1 MSARSRL
8 QLPGEAGWLSHCW
21 SVVVALYVLVPVAMV
36 VVMAFNDGQFLMFPP
51 DGWSLRWFDSV
62 LNARR
67 WRNAFAST
75 LQLAA
80 CSSIIAT
87 MLALSAALG
96 LRRLDRPA
104 FLQSVVMLPLI
115 VPMIVTSFALV
126 PFYDRLGLLGSTLGL
141 VIVHALIALPFAFSA
156 VWDSVRRLDPQ
167 LERAAQSL
175 GASWTYSLRRVT
187 LPLLRPAVVT
197 ALIVSSVISFD
208 EVVATLYLA
217 HPTNRTVPIE
227 IWLGLSEDFSP
238 RAAAA
243 SVLVMLL
250 NLAVLGAG
258 IGVNR
263 CILARRKGPANQQ

>member
-1 MSARSRL
+1 
-8 QLPGEAGWLSHCW
+8 
-21 SVVVALYVLVPVAMV
+21 MV
-36 VVMAFNDGQFLMFPP
+36 VVMAFNDGQFLVFPP

-62 LNARR
+62 LHARR
-67 WRNAFAST
+67 WRNAFSST

-80 CSSIIAT
+80 CASVVAT
-87 MLALSAALG
+87 VLALTAALG
-96 LRRLDRPA
+96 LRRFARPGV
-104 FLQSVVMLPLI
+104 LQGAVMLPLI

-141 VIVHALIALPFAFSA
+141 VVVHALIALPFAFSA
-156 VWDSVRRLDPQ
+156 VWDSVQRLDPQ

-175 GASWTYSLRRVT
+175 GASWSYAMWRIT
-187 LPLLRPAVVT
+187 LPLLWPAAVS

-227 IWLGLSEDFSP
+227 IWLALSEDFSP

-258 IGVNR
+258 TLANR
-263 CILARRKGPANQQ
+263 CILARRQRTATLALAKVRER